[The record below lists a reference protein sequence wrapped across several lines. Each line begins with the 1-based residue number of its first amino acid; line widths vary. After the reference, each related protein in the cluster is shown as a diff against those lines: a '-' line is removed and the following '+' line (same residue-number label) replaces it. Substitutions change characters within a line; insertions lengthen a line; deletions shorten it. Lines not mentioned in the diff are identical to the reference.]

1 MKKFLTAVMEN
12 NKPLSKKLLFSSFM
26 AGYLLA
32 TLLFAFFQPQV
43 HHFIQFNT
51 TRTMN
56 LIYTLLR
63 FFRQDRERSVALFE
77 LRRKLKRSHTLWA

>member
-12 NKPLSKKLLFSSFM
+12 NQPFSKKLLFSSFI

-43 HHFIQFNT
+43 HHFINSI
-51 TRTMN
+51 
-56 LIYTLLR
+56 LPGL
-63 FFRQDRERSVALFE
+63 
-77 LRRKLKRSHTLWA
+77 